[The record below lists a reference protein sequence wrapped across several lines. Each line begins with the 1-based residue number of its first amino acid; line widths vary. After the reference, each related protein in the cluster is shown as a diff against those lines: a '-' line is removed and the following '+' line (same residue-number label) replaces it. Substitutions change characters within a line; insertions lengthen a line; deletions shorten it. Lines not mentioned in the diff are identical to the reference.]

1 MSSQGASEGA
11 LPEERGGEGSFL
23 AVAEPVFSY
32 RNNIVYLYITLL
44 ESMCFAYQPFP
55 SRYLDASS

>member
-32 RNNIVYLYITLL
+32 RSNIVYLYITLL
-44 ESMCFAYQPFP
+44 KACALLISLSPP
-55 SRYLDASS
+55 DI